1 MTGPPRVLTES
12 VGLGRSPLLA
22 AVAGRLSGRHR
33 PILAMGIGMALCV
46 SIPAAAVLAD
56 VPVRSA
62 GPGSGVTNAILQ
74 LGAPRPGVTART
86 GTGPGHRGRV
96 RVSHPAG

>member
-74 LGAPRPGVTART
+74 LGAPGPASPPEQEQGQATA
-86 GTGPGHRGRV
+86 GKFG
-96 RVSHPAG
+96 